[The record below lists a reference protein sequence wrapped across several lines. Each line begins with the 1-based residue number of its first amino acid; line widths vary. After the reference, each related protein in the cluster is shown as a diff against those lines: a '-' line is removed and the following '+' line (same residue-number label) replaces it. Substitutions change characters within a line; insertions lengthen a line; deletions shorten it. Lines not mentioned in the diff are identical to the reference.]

1 MRIRQHRPGGH
12 DITCRQAVTLISQY
26 LDNAVDRDDRARLEA
41 HLAECAHCTE
51 HLPQIRIT
59 IAVTGRLREDDLDPL
74 AREDLMT
81 LYRRWRSEP
90 DR

>member
-1 MRIRQHRPGGH
+1 
-12 DITCRQAVTLISQY
+12 
-26 LDNAVDRDDRARLEA
+26 
-41 HLAECAHCTE
+41 
-51 HLPQIRIT
+51 
-59 IAVTGRLREDDLDPL
+59 VTGRLREDDLDPL

>member
-1 MRIRQHRPGGH
+1 VRIRRRRPGGH
-12 DITCRQAVTLISQY
+12 DITCRQAVTLISRY
-26 LDNAVDRDDRARLEA
+26 LDNALDRDDRARLEA
-41 HLAECAHCTE
+41 HLAECAHCAE
-51 HLPQIRIT
+51 HLRQIRIT